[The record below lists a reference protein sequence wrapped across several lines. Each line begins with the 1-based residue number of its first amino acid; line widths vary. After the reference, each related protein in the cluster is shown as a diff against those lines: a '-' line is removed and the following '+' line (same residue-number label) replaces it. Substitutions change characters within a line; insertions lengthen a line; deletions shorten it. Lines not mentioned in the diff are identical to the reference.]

1 MNIKSRDLT
10 DDNLYRAA
18 VARYYLAEACKKPKK
33 RSLSELASRFSYI
46 CEAARVVRDL
56 VDDDTYRFMVEL
68 NNIPSFED
76 AIDVLKDAMDY
87 RSPLFIRDF
96 MVLSSAANAFNEY
109 DGTPWIETLQNV
121 NRQRKSLGL
130 KTLPL

>member
-1 MNIKSRDLT
+1 M
-10 DDNLYRAA
+10 
-18 VARYYLAEACKKPKK
+18 
-33 RSLSELASRFSYI
+33 
-46 CEAARVVRDL
+46 
-56 VDDDTYRFMVEL
+56 DDDTYRFMVEL